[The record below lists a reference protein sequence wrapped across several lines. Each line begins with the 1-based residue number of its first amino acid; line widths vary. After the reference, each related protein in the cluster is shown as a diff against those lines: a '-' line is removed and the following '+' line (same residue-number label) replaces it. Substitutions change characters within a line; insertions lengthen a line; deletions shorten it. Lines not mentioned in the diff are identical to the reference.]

1 MKVTAYP
8 WKNVIWDIAIE
19 KGGMVPYFVEYQDTT
34 KTAKFLPEGLDA
46 ELFQA
51 IFNGVIEPLDK
62 NGVPILRPIPSQ
74 LVDSAHVT
82 EVSVNQWL
90 RRSRFKFTWNPAAA
104 QKKREKAQRKQEKVI
119 LVAIKSM
126 NLDPQSLKEEPFK
139 LGDKSAVRN
148 LVLRKSPELFGTE
161 KVFDK
166 AWERLQAIGDI
177 RSPQLQKKGK
187 K

>member
-1 MKVTAYP
+1 MKTKAYP

-19 KGGMVPYFVEYQDTT
+19 SGGLDPYLVEYEDLTE
-34 KTAKFLPEGLDA
+34 TAKHLPKGLDA

-51 IFNGVIEPLDK
+51 IDKGVVAPLDE
-62 NGVPILRPIPSQ
+62 NGMPILSPTPSQ

-90 RRSRFKFTWNPAAA
+90 LGSRYKFTWNPAAA
-104 QKKREKAQRKQEKVI
+104 QEKRQKAQLKQEEVI

-126 NLDPQSLKEEPFK
+126 GLNAKCMREEPFK
-139 LGDKSAVRN
+139 PGDKNEVRN
-148 LVLRKSPELFGTE
+148 LVLRKSPELFGTA

-166 AWERLQAIGDI
+166 AWERLRAIGAI
-177 RSPQLQKKGK
+177 RSP
-187 K
+187 